1 MLPAPFRRTR
11 AFISYSHQDQSYL
24 AELQQHLALF
34 QCRGWVDTW
43 ADTQIQPGQDWFA
56 QIQHALATAKVTIF
70 LVSPAFLASEFIAR
84 YELPPLLEAAQRE
97 GVTLWVTTS
106 ADFGRCS
113 T

>member
-56 QIQHALATAKVTIF
+56 QIQHALATAKVAIF

-84 YELPPLLEAAQRE
+84 HELPPLLEAAQRE
-97 GVTLWVTTS
+97 GVAL
-106 ADFGRCS
+106 
-113 T
+113 